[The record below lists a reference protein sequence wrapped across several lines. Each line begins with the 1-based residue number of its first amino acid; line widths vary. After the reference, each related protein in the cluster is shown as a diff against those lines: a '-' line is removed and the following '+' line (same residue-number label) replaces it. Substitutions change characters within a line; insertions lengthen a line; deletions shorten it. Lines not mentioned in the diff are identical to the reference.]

1 MNSDALP
8 LVSVIIPVFNTEKY
22 IEDCIFS
29 VINQNYSR
37 LEIIIV
43 NDGST
48 DGSRSIIQKYMEVDR
63 RIVCIDKKNE
73 GLPLARKTGILK
85 ANGKYIQHL
94 DSDDTL
100 IDGAIEKLVCR
111 AEETDADIVA
121 SSFLFCYPDKGP
133 VLSEPYTFGEI
144 SGISYFRQKL
154 NLQAYWSVWSHF
166 QKRSLFLNNKI
177 ETVADISIGENAIMM
192 TQLILATDR
201 IVSLNIPTVN
211 YYRNSSSMS
220 CLPNEEKYK
229 DFRAYQRWIE
239 KYVSAKGLSEQLG
252 KEIAYMH
259 LQTAYTSL
267 YWKQYGDVVDDMR
280 RLVADVKRY
289 PDLVENLS
297 RRERKL
303 LKAYKL
309 STFWGNLRVKYY
321 ILKNKL

>member
-100 IDGAIEKLVCR
+100 IDGAIEKYV
-111 AEETDADIVA
+111 
-121 SSFLFCYPDKGP
+121 G
-133 VLSEPYTFGEI
+133 
-144 SGISYFRQKL
+144 QKKL
-154 NLQAYWSVWSHF
+154 
-166 QKRSLFLNNKI
+166 
-177 ETVADISIGENAIMM
+177 M
-192 TQLILATDR
+192 LILLHLLSFFVIRTR
-201 IVSLNIPTVN
+201 GLFFQSLIHSVRFQESVILG
-211 YYRNSSSMS
+211 RN
-220 CLPNEEKYK
+220 
-229 DFRAYQRWIE
+229 
-239 KYVSAKGLSEQLG
+239 
-252 KEIAYMH
+252 
-259 LQTAYTSL
+259 
-267 YWKQYGDVVDDMR
+267 
-280 RLVADVKRY
+280 
-289 PDLVENLS
+289 
-297 RRERKL
+297 
-303 LKAYKL
+303 
-309 STFWGNLRVKYY
+309 
-321 ILKNKL
+321 

>member
-1 MNSDALP
+1 M
-8 LVSVIIPVFNTEKY
+8 
-22 IEDCIFS
+22 
-29 VINQNYSR
+29 INQNYSR

-166 QKRSLFLNNKI
+166 QNVHCFL
-177 ETVADISIGENAIMM
+177 T
-192 TQLILATDR
+192 T
-201 IVSLNIPTVN
+201 
-211 YYRNSSSMS
+211 
-220 CLPNEEKYK
+220 
-229 DFRAYQRWIE
+229 
-239 KYVSAKGLSEQLG
+239 
-252 KEIAYMH
+252 
-259 LQTAYTSL
+259 
-267 YWKQYGDVVDDMR
+267 
-280 RLVADVKRY
+280 RL
-289 PDLVENLS
+289 
-297 RRERKL
+297 
-303 LKAYKL
+303 KL
-309 STFWGNLRVKYY
+309 SPIYR
-321 ILKNKL
+321 

>member
-177 ETVADISIGENAIMM
+177 ETVADISIGEDAIMM

-220 CLPNEEKYK
+220 CCRMRKSIRISGLINDGLRNMCLPKVCRNNWE
-229 DFRAYQRWIE
+229 
-239 KYVSAKGLSEQLG
+239 
-252 KEIAYMH
+252 
-259 LQTAYTSL
+259 
-267 YWKQYGDVVDDMR
+267 R
-280 RLVADVKRY
+280 RLPICIFRLHIRVF
-289 PDLVENLS
+289 
-297 RRERKL
+297 
-303 LKAYKL
+303 
-309 STFWGNLRVKYY
+309 TGNNTGML
-321 ILKNKL
+321 

>member
-177 ETVADISIGENAIMM
+177 ETVADISIGEDAIMM
-192 TQLILATDR
+192 TQLILAADR

-211 YYRNSSSMS
+211 YYR
-220 CLPNEEKYK
+220 
-229 DFRAYQRWIE
+229 
-239 KYVSAKGLSEQLG
+239 
-252 KEIAYMH
+252 
-259 LQTAYTSL
+259 
-267 YWKQYGDVVDDMR
+267 
-280 RLVADVKRY
+280 
-289 PDLVENLS
+289 
-297 RRERKL
+297 
-303 LKAYKL
+303 
-309 STFWGNLRVKYY
+309 
-321 ILKNKL
+321 

>member
-111 AEETDADIVA
+111 AEETDADIVLHLL
-121 SSFLFCYPDKGP
+121 SFFVIRTRGLFFQS
-133 VLSEPYTFGEI
+133 LI
-144 SGISYFRQKL
+144 H
-154 NLQAYWSVWSHF
+154 SVRF
-166 QKRSLFLNNKI
+166 QES
-177 ETVADISIGENAIMM
+177 V
-192 TQLILATDR
+192 ILG
-201 IVSLNIPTVN
+201 
-211 YYRNSSSMS
+211 RN
-220 CLPNEEKYK
+220 
-229 DFRAYQRWIE
+229 
-239 KYVSAKGLSEQLG
+239 
-252 KEIAYMH
+252 
-259 LQTAYTSL
+259 
-267 YWKQYGDVVDDMR
+267 
-280 RLVADVKRY
+280 
-289 PDLVENLS
+289 
-297 RRERKL
+297 
-303 LKAYKL
+303 
-309 STFWGNLRVKYY
+309 
-321 ILKNKL
+321 